1 MELEMYKLLKK
12 CRFSKRKFVRGSGT
26 NRKAGRAVHSRTVF
40 ISSHMVCSVGSV
52 RRLLKE
58 QEREMA
64 PMAAASRPYRYGS
77 TYRVRTSSIPNI
89 TRLLKTVLSFG
100 GLQHVQKI
108 HKRSTDDRSSVYKN
122 PMQFSLPRWVRLTN
136 FT

>member
-1 MELEMYKLLKK
+1 MYVLRHSWKMVL
-12 CRFSKRKFVRGSGT
+12 CT

-40 ISSHMVCSVGSV
+40 ISSHMVCSVSSV

-77 TYRVRTSSIPNI
+77 TYRVGTYFLD
-89 TRLLKTVLSFG
+89 TKYY
-100 GLQHVQKI
+100 
-108 HKRSTDDRSSVYKN
+108 STPENCLIFWWFTACPKKYIKDRRMTDRVFIRIQCNFSCLAGYAY
-122 PMQFSLPRWVRLTN
+122 PFSLKSN
-136 FT
+136 D